1 MIAKGIVFLMRVGFL
16 DGNAMAEAEELN
28 WNFMHVDF
36 LCKLE
41 RRSRRFAIL
50 TIDPFFSSILRE
62 GEPLP

>member
-1 MIAKGIVFLMRVGFL
+1 MIVKGIVLLMRLGFL
-16 DGNAMAEAEELN
+16 DGNAITEAKELN

-50 TIDPFFSSILRE
+50 TIDPFFSPILRE